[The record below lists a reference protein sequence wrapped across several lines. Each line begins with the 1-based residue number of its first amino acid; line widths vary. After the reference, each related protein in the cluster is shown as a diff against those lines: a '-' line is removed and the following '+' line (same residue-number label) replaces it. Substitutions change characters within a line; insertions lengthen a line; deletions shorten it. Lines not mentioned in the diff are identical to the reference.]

1 MNNRNEKKGDILIV
15 DDIPENLQLLFTML
29 TKQGYEVRRVLSGK
43 QALNV
48 VKVEP
53 PDLILLDIRMPELDG
68 YEVCQRLKADETTQN
83 IPVIFL
89 SALNETFDKVTA
101 FQVGGV
107 DYISK
112 PFQLQEVIIRVENQ
126 LNLLEMQRKLEEKN
140 KELELVNKELEAFG
154 YRVSHDLR
162 NHLNVINSIIYLL
175 SKKHGQKLDNVGL
188 KNLKILE
195 DESELMAEIIED
207 LWRLSESKSNY
218 LDISLESFD
227 LSGVVRKIVDRLKIK
242 MKEKEKIVIIESDV
256 YATGDEGLIKIAV
269 ENLLDNANKFTNK
282 TEQPRIEFGQL
293 QQQDQ
298 TVYFVKDNGVGF
310 DTKKGNNLFTP
321 FQRLHQEQEFPGTG
335 IGLATV
341 TSALLNF
348 MGGKFGTMQKLI
360 KEQLFTLLSGNNQLL
375 IINC

>member
-175 SKKHGQKLDNVGL
+175 SKKHDQKLDNVGL

-195 DESELMAEIIED
+195 DESERMAEIIED

-341 TSALLNF
+341 KRIIELH
-348 MGGKFGTMQKLI
+348 GGEIWYDAKVNQGTTFYFTFG
-360 KEQLFTLLSGNNQLL
+360 E
-375 IINC
+375 